1 MNLFNLQNINTLNR
15 TMHDK
20 IITQNKSLSH
30 RIPFVFFDDHEKK
43 LFLYFK
49 EFVRIKKII
58 YPMI

>member
-1 MNLFNLQNINTLNR
+1 MNLFNLQNINTPNR

-49 EFVRIKKII
+49 EFVRIKK
-58 YPMI
+58 